1 MTSWPG
7 LVRTEKK
14 KSKWSGLKKTK
25 QGDSLERI
33 RMGLGWWRGQ
43 NTERKEKSEHS
54 LVEQGRAQVC
64 SPDGCCSGHML
75 MSPPR
80 LAALTQLAYKVL
92 I

>member
-43 NTERKEKSEHS
+43 NTERKEKASTHLLSRAELRSAARTAAVQATCLCHHPGS
-54 LVEQGRAQVC
+54 LR
-64 SPDGCCSGHML
+64 SLS
-75 MSPPR
+75 
-80 LAALTQLAYKVL
+80 
-92 I
+92 